1 MLILQAIYV
10 SRWLFLF
17 YNSKVKKLNIDTT
30 DSEMTF
36 QVFGINTPL
45 KDYQLC
51 ILVNEFFNLETRL
64 LTAHNFESDCSV
76 FGDEID
82 ELKVILFQNKGVGAL
97 GVFPKLNAF
106 EYLIVVSSQEKKVE
120 DIMTSFDRNDEIL
133 YITKIENKHLNA
145 KDNKSFNQLLGL
157 L

>member
-1 MLILQAIYV
+1 M
-10 SRWLFLF
+10 
-17 YNSKVKKLNIDTT
+17 KKLNIDTNAT
-30 DSEMTF
+30 EMTF

-64 LTAHNFESDCSV
+64 LTAHNFEADCSV

-82 ELKVILFQNKGVGAL
+82 ELKVILFQNKGVGSL
-97 GVFPKLNAF
+97 GAFPKLNAF
-106 EYLIVVSSQEKKVE
+106 EYLVVVSSQEKRVE
-120 DIMTSFDRNDEIL
+120 NIMKSFELNDEIL
-133 YITKIENKHLNA
+133 YITKVESKHLST
-145 KDNKSFNQLLGL
+145 KDNKTFNQLFAL